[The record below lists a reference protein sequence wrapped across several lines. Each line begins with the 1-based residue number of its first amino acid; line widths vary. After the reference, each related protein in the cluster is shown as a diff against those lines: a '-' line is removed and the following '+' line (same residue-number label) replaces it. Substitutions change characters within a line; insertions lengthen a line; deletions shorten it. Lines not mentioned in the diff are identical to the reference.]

1 MKIKR
6 LTKEDAK
13 ESVATGLWEA
23 ASSGFQEDAPW
34 TVPQLLD
41 LIASDSAIVV
51 ATFLEEDGQEKIVGV
66 LVASKTTV
74 ESDVYMVA
82 VREEYKRQGI
92 GQQLFHY
99 FISYCQE
106 AGLETIF
113 LEVRE
118 SNTPAYNLY
127 TSLGFQEIGRRRSYY
142 SQPIEDALMMKFD
155 L

>member
-1 MKIKR
+1 MKIKV
-6 LTKEDAK
+6 LTKDDAT

-34 TVPQLLD
+34 TISQLLD
-41 LIASDSAIVV
+41 LIASDSALVLAAV
-51 ATFLEEDGQEKIVGV
+51 KEEAEVEEIMGV

-82 VREEYKRQGI
+82 VKEEYKRQGI
-92 GQQLFHY
+92 GRQLFQ
-99 FISYCQE
+99 SLMTYCKKAE
-106 AGLETIF
+106 LDTIF

-118 SNTPAYNLY
+118 SNIPAYHLY
-127 TSLGFQEIGRRRSYY
+127 KSLGFQEIGRRRAYY